1 MPLTAEELSPI
12 ANDPAASCK
21 EVLLFIGVVE
31 RVSKMG
37 YSRMDAVGESSVQSK
52 LIFASRD

>member
-12 ANDPAASCK
+12 ANDPAASCN

-31 RVSKMG
+31 RGFKMC
-37 YSRMDAVGESSVQSK
+37 YSRKDAVGKSSVQSK
-52 LIFASRD
+52 LILASRD